1 MNQLLILFFGL
12 LIFNIVVPIIMKF
25 FSISASNYVNIVL
38 WINAI
43 AIFYSILPDR
53 VGKIFKN

>member
-12 LIFNIVVPIIMKF
+12 LVFNIIIPIIMNF
-25 FSISASNYVNIVL
+25 LSVSASDYVNIVL